1 MRILTRYLI
10 AACLI
15 AVAMA
20 NAVGENQALRAVSQ
34 GTNAFSSQ
42 FFQTVVDENP
52 GNLIMSP
59 LSAAV
64 VLAMAAYGA
73 RGETENQFKKVLH
86 LPSPN
91 SLGTS
96 GYQALID
103 NINNVK
109 ENTLVLANKVFTDE
123 RFSVK
128 PSYREL
134 TETYFRSITQ
144 LVNFAK
150 SDEAANTINTWV
162 KENTNN
168 RIDGIVAPSDLG
180 KQTALVLVNAV
191 YFKGQWKNKF
201 NPNYTRDMP
210 FHVNENTVKNV
221 PTMHRQGSY
230 KYGELPNLNAK
241 FVEIP
246 YQGNELS
253 MVIILPNEING
264 LPMVEKKLQSMS
276 IADILKQGYEREVQL
291 QLPKFKIE
299 KKIDLNSV
307 LEKMGLTDMFTT
319 SANFSGIAEN
329 DLVVSKV
336 VQKAFIEV
344 NEEGSEAAAV
354 TGVIFATRSMMYR
367 MRLMIDH
374 PFIYSIV
381 NIVEHPKTGDRD
393 AVPIF
398 VGHVLDLDST

>member
-1 MRILTRYLI
+1 
-10 AACLI
+10 
-15 AVAMA
+15 MA
-20 NAVGENQALRAVSQ
+20 NTVGDNQALRAVSQ

-42 FFQTVVDENP
+42 LFQTVVEENP

-86 LPSPN
+86 LPSTD

-109 ENTLVLANKVFTDE
+109 ENTLVLANKVFTAE
-123 RFSVK
+123 KFSVK

-150 SDEAANTINTWV
+150 SDEAAATINTWV

-168 RIDGIVAPSDLG
+168 RIDGIVSASDLDET
-180 KQTALVLVNAV
+180 TALVLVNAV
-191 YFKGQWKNKF
+191 YFKGQWRNKF
-201 NPNYTRDMP
+201 NPTFTRDMP
-210 FHVNENTVKNV
+210 FHINEQTVKNV

-230 KYGELPNLNAK
+230 RYGELPNLNAK

-264 LPMVEKKLQSMS
+264 LPMVEKKLQGMS

-307 LEKMGLTDMFTT
+307 LEKMGLTDMFTAH
-319 SANFSGIAEN
+319 ANFSGIADN
-329 DLVVSKV
+329 KLAVSKV

-354 TGVIFATRSMMYR
+354 TGVILTTRSMVYR
-367 MRLMIDH
+367 TQLMIDH
-374 PFIYSIV
+374 PFVYSIV
-381 NIVEHPKTGDRD
+381 SIVDHPETGDKD

-398 VGHVLDLDST
+398 VGHVLELDST

>member
-1 MRILTRYLI
+1 MCILTRYLI

-20 NAVGENQALRAVSQ
+20 NTVGDNQALRAVSQ

-42 FFQTVVDENP
+42 LFQTVVEENP

-86 LPSPN
+86 LPSTD

-109 ENTLVLANKVFTDE
+109 ENTLVLANKVFTAE
-123 RFSVK
+123 KFSVK

-150 SDEAANTINTWV
+150 SDEAAATINTWV

-168 RIDGIVAPSDLG
+168 RIDGIVSASDLDET
-180 KQTALVLVNAV
+180 TALVLVNAV
-191 YFKGQWKNKF
+191 YFKGQWRNKF
-201 NPNYTRDMP
+201 NPTFTRDMP
-210 FHVNENTVKNV
+210 FHINEQTVKNV

-230 KYGELPNLNAK
+230 RYGELPNLNAK

-264 LPMVEKKLQSMS
+264 LPMVEKKLQGMS

-307 LEKMGLTDMFTT
+307 LEKMGLTDMFTAH
-319 SANFSGIAEN
+319 ANFSGIADN
-329 DLVVSKV
+329 KLAVSKV

-354 TGVIFATRSMMYR
+354 TGAIMMKLSLEYPLEFAVTRPFFYNIIQAVKDEENR
-367 MRLMIDH
+367 VH
-374 PFIYSIV
+374 PMSLF
-381 NIVEHPKTGDRD
+381 N
-393 AVPIF
+393 
-398 VGHVLDLDST
+398 GHVIEPQI

>member
-1 MRILTRYLI
+1 MCILTRYLI

-20 NAVGENQALRAVSQ
+20 NTVGDNQALRAVSQ

-42 FFQTVVDENP
+42 LFQTVVEENP

-86 LPSPN
+86 LPSTD

-109 ENTLVLANKVFTDE
+109 ENTLVLANKVFTAE
-123 RFSVK
+123 KFSVK

-150 SDEAANTINTWV
+150 SDEAAATINTWV

-168 RIDGIVAPSDLG
+168 RIDGIVSASDLDET
-180 KQTALVLVNAV
+180 TALVLVNAV
-191 YFKGQWKNKF
+191 YFKGQWRNKF
-201 NPNYTRDMP
+201 NPTFTRDMP
-210 FHVNENTVKNV
+210 FHINEQTVKNV

-230 KYGELPNLNAK
+230 RYGELPNLNAK

-264 LPMVEKKLQSMS
+264 LPMVEKKLQGMS

-307 LEKMGLTDMFTT
+307 LEKMGLTDMFTAH
-319 SANFSGIAEN
+319 ANFSGIADN
-329 DLVVSKV
+329 KLAVSKV

-354 TGVIFATRSMMYR
+354 TGVILTTRSMVYR
-367 MRLMIDH
+367 TQLMIDH
-374 PFIYSIV
+374 PFVYSIV
-381 NIVEHPKTGDRD
+381 SIVDHPETGDKD

-398 VGHVLDLDST
+398 VGHVLELDST

>member
-1 MRILTRYLI
+1 MCILTRYLI

-20 NAVGENQALRAVSQ
+20 NTVGDNQALRAVSQ

-42 FFQTVVDENP
+42 LFQTVVEENP

-86 LPSPN
+86 LPSTD

-109 ENTLVLANKVFTDE
+109 ENTLVLANKVFTAE
-123 RFSVK
+123 KFSVK

-150 SDEAANTINTWV
+150 SDEAAATINTWV

-168 RIDGIVAPSDLG
+168 RIDGIVSASDLDET
-180 KQTALVLVNAV
+180 TALVLVNAV
-191 YFKGQWKNKF
+191 YFKGQWRNKF
-201 NPNYTRDMP
+201 NPTFTRDMP
-210 FHVNENTVKNV
+210 FHINEQTVKNV

-230 KYGELPNLNAK
+230 RYGELPNLNAK

-264 LPMVEKKLQSMS
+264 LPMVEKKLQGMS

-307 LEKMGLTDMFTT
+307 LEKMGLTDMFTAH
-319 SANFSGIAEN
+319 ANFSGIADN
-329 DLVVSKV
+329 KLAVSKV

-354 TGVIFATRSMMYR
+354 TAIIITESLEIPVKFSANS
-367 MRLMIDH
+367 
-374 PFIYSIV
+374 PFFYTIV
-381 NIVEHPKTGDRD
+381 KNSEESNALDTLQLFEGNIL
-393 AVPIF
+393 VP
-398 VGHVLDLDST
+398 L

>member
-1 MRILTRYLI
+1 MCILTRYLI

-20 NAVGENQALRAVSQ
+20 NTVGDNQALRAVSQ

-42 FFQTVVDENP
+42 LFQTVVEENP

-86 LPSPN
+86 LPSTD

-109 ENTLVLANKVFTDE
+109 ENTLVLANKVFTAE
-123 RFSVK
+123 KFSVK

-150 SDEAANTINTWV
+150 SDEAAATINTWV

-168 RIDGIVAPSDLG
+168 RIDGIVSASDLDET
-180 KQTALVLVNAV
+180 TALVLVNAV
-191 YFKGQWKNKF
+191 YFKGQWRNKF
-201 NPNYTRDMP
+201 NPTFTRDMP
-210 FHVNENTVKNV
+210 FHINEQTVKNV

-230 KYGELPNLNAK
+230 RYGELPNLNAK

-264 LPMVEKKLQSMS
+264 LPMVEKKLQGMS

-307 LEKMGLTDMFTT
+307 LEKMGLTDMFTAH
-319 SANFSGIAEN
+319 ANFSGIADN
-329 DLVVSKV
+329 KLAVSKV

-354 TGVIFATRSMMYR
+354 TDMGFVALSLPLPPETFQINGPFFYAITTRN
-367 MRLMIDH
+367 D
-374 PFIYSIV
+374 
-381 NIVEHPKTGDRD
+381 NIILFNGRIINPTTI
-393 AVPIF
+393 A
-398 VGHVLDLDST
+398 

>member
-1 MRILTRYLI
+1 MCILTRYLI

-20 NAVGENQALRAVSQ
+20 NTVGDNQALRAVSQ

-42 FFQTVVDENP
+42 LFQTVVEENP

-86 LPSPN
+86 LPSTD

-109 ENTLVLANKVFTDE
+109 ENTLVLANKVFTAE
-123 RFSVK
+123 KFSVK

-150 SDEAANTINTWV
+150 SDEAAATINTWV

-168 RIDGIVAPSDLG
+168 RIDGIVSASDLDET
-180 KQTALVLVNAV
+180 TALVLVNAV
-191 YFKGQWKNKF
+191 YFKGQWRNKF
-201 NPNYTRDMP
+201 NPTFTRDMP
-210 FHVNENTVKNV
+210 FHINEQTVKNV

-230 KYGELPNLNAK
+230 RYGELPNLNAK

-264 LPMVEKKLQSMS
+264 LPMVEKKLQGMS

-307 LEKMGLTDMFTT
+307 LEKMGLTDMFTAH
-319 SANFSGIAEN
+319 ANFSGIADN
-329 DLVVSKV
+329 KLAVSKV

-354 TGVIFATRSMMYR
+354 TGLSVRPLSSFWSPPKPIQFYVNR
-367 MRLMIDH
+367 
-374 PFIYSIV
+374 PFLLIV
-381 NIVEHPKTGDRD
+381 QYGDVMLFL
-393 AVPIF
+393 ANVM
-398 VGHVLDLDST
+398 S

>member
-1 MRILTRYLI
+1 MCILTRYLI

-20 NAVGENQALRAVSQ
+20 NTVGDNQALRAVSQ

-42 FFQTVVDENP
+42 LFQTVVEENP

-86 LPSPN
+86 LPSTD

-109 ENTLVLANKVFTDE
+109 ENTLVLANKVFTAE
-123 RFSVK
+123 KFSVK

-150 SDEAANTINTWV
+150 SDEAAATINTWV

-168 RIDGIVAPSDLG
+168 RIDGIVSASDLDET
-180 KQTALVLVNAV
+180 TALVLVNAV
-191 YFKGQWKNKF
+191 YFKGQWRNKF
-201 NPNYTRDMP
+201 NPTFTRDMP
-210 FHVNENTVKNV
+210 FHINEQTVKNV

-230 KYGELPNLNAK
+230 RYGELPNLNAK

-264 LPMVEKKLQSMS
+264 LPMVEKKLQGMS

-307 LEKMGLTDMFTT
+307 LEKMGLTDMFTAH
-319 SANFSGIAEN
+319 ANFSGIADN
-329 DLVVSKV
+329 KLAVSKV

-354 TGVIFATRSMMYR
+354 TAMLVYATSLSYHEPITM
-367 MRLMIDH
+367 MIDR
-374 PFIYSIV
+374 PFFYSLIYKTQNRKVEDGIV
-381 NIVEHPKTGDRD
+381 LFNGNVNDPQT
-393 AVPIF
+393 
-398 VGHVLDLDST
+398 

>member
-1 MRILTRYLI
+1 MCILTRYLI

-20 NAVGENQALRAVSQ
+20 NTVGDNQALRAVSQ

-42 FFQTVVDENP
+42 LFQTVVEENP

-86 LPSPN
+86 LPSTD

-109 ENTLVLANKVFTDE
+109 ENTLVLANKVFTAE
-123 RFSVK
+123 KFSVK

-150 SDEAANTINTWV
+150 SDEAAATINTWV

-168 RIDGIVAPSDLG
+168 RIDGIVSASDLDET
-180 KQTALVLVNAV
+180 TALVLVNAV
-191 YFKGQWKNKF
+191 YFKGQWRNKF
-201 NPNYTRDMP
+201 NPTFTRDMP
-210 FHVNENTVKNV
+210 FHINEQTVKNV

-230 KYGELPNLNAK
+230 RYGELPNLNAK

-264 LPMVEKKLQSMS
+264 LPMVEKKLQGMS

-307 LEKMGLTDMFTT
+307 LEKMGLTDMFTAH
-319 SANFSGIAEN
+319 ANFSGIADN
-329 DLVVSKV
+329 KLAVSKV

-354 TGVIFATRSMMYR
+354 TGIVAVLTSFKIPMTLSVN
-367 MRLMIDH
+367 H
-374 PFIYSIV
+374 PFIYSIIRKGNT
-381 NIVEHPKTGDRD
+381 NIQLFE
-393 AVPIF
+393 
-398 VGHVLDLDST
+398 GHIAEP

>member
-1 MRILTRYLI
+1 MCILTRYLI

-20 NAVGENQALRAVSQ
+20 NTVGDNQALRAVSQ

-42 FFQTVVDENP
+42 LFQTVVEENP

-86 LPSPN
+86 LPSTD

-109 ENTLVLANKVFTDE
+109 ENTLVLANKVFTAE
-123 RFSVK
+123 KFSVK

-150 SDEAANTINTWV
+150 SDEAAATINTWV

-168 RIDGIVAPSDLG
+168 RIDGIVSASDLDET
-180 KQTALVLVNAV
+180 TALVLVNAV
-191 YFKGQWKNKF
+191 YFKGQWRNKF
-201 NPNYTRDMP
+201 NPTFTRDMP
-210 FHVNENTVKNV
+210 FHINEQTVKNV

-230 KYGELPNLNAK
+230 RYGELPNLNAK

-264 LPMVEKKLQSMS
+264 LPMVEKKLQGMS

-307 LEKMGLTDMFTT
+307 LEKVYHIILQLHKNYIHLILLI
-319 SANFSGIAEN
+319 S
-329 DLVVSKV
+329 
-336 VQKAFIEV
+336 
-344 NEEGSEAAAV
+344 
-354 TGVIFATRSMMYR
+354 
-367 MRLMIDH
+367 
-374 PFIYSIV
+374 
-381 NIVEHPKTGDRD
+381 
-393 AVPIF
+393 
-398 VGHVLDLDST
+398 VLLRWV